1 LHLTAQKHGRPPP
14 PNTRPGSKG
23 REDGAGGL
31 PTRCRFRRRPA
42 RWMNGCVGEERG
54 GEKRAGA
61 WVGGVC
67 CSFFLSFSLSL
78 PATTHDTH
86 QVHEHFGR
94 FLAVGWLRHVQ
105 LDPVRLGG
113 GQFGALQG
121 VDTVGSGE
129 RGEGG
134 WWSAGESEREGRAR
148 DAGRGERLIGRLCGF
163 SHLVKLDDLGHCARH
178 ALDVKLRRL
187 GDMVDL
193 GEMAGSACER
203 KKSVALSSS
212 SSRFFLFLVFW
223 LGHGRSVQ
231 SRTRLRRLRQ
241 P

>member
-1 LHLTAQKHGRPPP
+1 MASAAL
-14 PNTRPGSKG
+14 
-23 REDGAGGL
+23 
-31 PTRCRFRRRPA
+31 F
-42 RWMNGCVGEERG
+42 
-54 GEKRAGA
+54 
-61 WVGGVC
+61 
-67 CSFFLSFSLSL
+67 FSLSL
-78 PATTHDTH
+78 SPSPPRHTTLTRCTNTL
-86 QVHEHFGR
+86 GA
-94 FLAVGWLRHVQ
+94 FLPSAGCGMSSWTRYGWVADSSAPCR
-105 LDPVRLGG
+105 
-113 GQFGALQG
+113 

-223 LGHGRSVQ
+223 LGHGCSVQ